1 MRLPSLDLRVL
12 RQGSLGKSIGTLIS
26 TLFLA
31 PTEAG
36 LFLPAATPYGERGGP
51 VGDTPDMLS
60 EKSHGGEIPSRYRQ
74 KGRESVSH
82 RVANE
87 TARGAVAPRQEVI
100 SFVGLSAYFADS
112 CLGSTLSQL
121 LRTITL
127 STLRRW

>member
-1 MRLPSLDLRVL
+1 M
-12 RQGSLGKSIGTLIS
+12 
-26 TLFLA
+26 
-31 PTEAG
+31 
-36 LFLPAATPYGERGGP
+36 
-51 VGDTPDMLS
+51 GDGPDMLS

-82 RVANE
+82 RVTNK

-100 SFVGLSAYFADS
+100 GFVGLSASFVDS
-112 CLGSTLSQL
+112 CLGSTISQL